1 MTTSNVTCVTQI
13 GKGIHPVIF
22 VLRSKQV
29 RQLATMVLQV
39 VVRRGLQPQHASS
52 SLTNSLPVSMLLSVS
67 TKAL

>member
-39 VVRRGLQPQHASS
+39 VVRRGLQPNMHRQ
-52 SLTNSLPVSMLLSVS
+52 V
-67 TKAL
+67 